1 MADIDLFANQL
12 LEESK
17 RFFERA
23 TDASDNLAKAANLHA
38 SLILAFCALE
48 AHVNAVA
55 EEFSRR
61 PDLSAH
67 EQGVLLEKEVR
78 LVGGEFIVT
87 TSLRM
92 TRLEDRIEF
101 LYIKFSGK
109 EIEKSA
115 TSWRGQLSAAINL
128 RNRLTHVRE
137 IPAISANDV
146 KRAIEAVIATLSA
159 LYKAIYNSKFPPA
172 ARGLSSKYSF

>member
-17 RFFERA
+17 RFLERA
-23 TDASDNLAKAANLHA
+23 IDTSDTVAKAANLHA
-38 SLILAFCALE
+38 SLMLAFCALE
-48 AHVNAVA
+48 AHVNAIA

-61 PDLSAH
+61 TDLSAN
-67 EQGVLLEKEVR
+67 EQGVLREKEVR
-78 LVGGEFIVT
+78 LVDGEFIVT
-87 TSLRM
+87 ASLRM

-109 EIEKSA
+109 KIDKSS
-115 TSWRGQLSAAINL
+115 TSWRGQLNAAINL

-137 IPAISANDV
+137 VPAISESDV
-146 KRAIEAVIATLSA
+146 KRAVEAVIATLSA

-172 ARGLSSKYSF
+172 SRGLKSKYSF